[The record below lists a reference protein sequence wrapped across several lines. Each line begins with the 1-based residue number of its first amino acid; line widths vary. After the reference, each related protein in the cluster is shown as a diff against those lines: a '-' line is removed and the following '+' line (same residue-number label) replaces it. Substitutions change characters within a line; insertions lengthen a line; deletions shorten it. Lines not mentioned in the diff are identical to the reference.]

1 VPLRYVCIPVLNLS
15 LEGQHE
21 SLCLRSGITSIGL
34 HYCFELHKELFGVVV
49 TVVLRQSVGVETTGP
64 RRALELD

>member
-21 SLCLRSGITSIGL
+21 SRCLRSGIASVGL
-34 HYCFELHKELFGVVV
+34 HYRFELHKELFG
-49 TVVLRQSVGVETTGP
+49 S
-64 RRALELD
+64 